1 MPGAE
6 LSVGLGP
13 YRHGDRIEIV
23 KKGALDVSR
32 AAAEF
37 GWRPRFDIRAGL
49 AAYMKAVREQQTV
62 SQN

>member
-6 LSVGLGP
+6 LSVGRGP

-23 KKGALDVSR
+23 RKGALDVSR

-49 AAYMKAVREQQTV
+49 AAYVKAVREQQTA